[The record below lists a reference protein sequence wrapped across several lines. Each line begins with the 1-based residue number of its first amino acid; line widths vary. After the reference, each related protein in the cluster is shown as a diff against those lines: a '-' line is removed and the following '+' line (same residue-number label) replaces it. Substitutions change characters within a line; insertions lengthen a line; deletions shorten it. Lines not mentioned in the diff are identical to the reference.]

1 MYDKFKRLF
10 LKNRLIIAGEHKMKN
25 IYFLDS
31 LNKSELRDYNRLKNL
46 IREGGSITRDELNRI
61 EYMLNSHRVLLD
73 PPFSYYKLLIKR
85 GVKII

>member
-1 MYDKFKRLF
+1 
-10 LKNRLIIAGEHKMKN
+10 MKN

-46 IREGGSITRDELNRI
+46 IRKGGSITRDELNRI

-73 PPFSYYKLLIKR
+73 PPFSYYKLLIER
-85 GVKII
+85 GVNII

>member
-1 MYDKFKRLF
+1 
-10 LKNRLIIAGEHKMKN
+10 MKN

-46 IREGGSITRDELNRI
+46 IREGGSITRDELSRI

-73 PPFSYYKLLIKR
+73 PPFSYYKLLIER

>member
-1 MYDKFKRLF
+1 
-10 LKNRLIIAGEHKMKN
+10 MKN

-46 IREGGSITRDELNRI
+46 IRNGGSITRDELNQI

-73 PPFSYYKLLIKR
+73 PPFSYYKLLIDR

>member
-1 MYDKFKRLF
+1 
-10 LKNRLIIAGEHKMKN
+10 MKN

-46 IREGGSITRDELNRI
+46 IRNGGSITRDELNQI

-73 PPFSYYKLLIKR
+73 PPFSYYKLLIER

>member
-1 MYDKFKRLF
+1 
-10 LKNRLIIAGEHKMKN
+10 MKDF
-25 IYFLDS
+25 YFLGS

-46 IREGGSITRDELNRI
+46 IRKGGSITRDELNRI

-73 PPFSYYKLLIKR
+73 PPFSYYKLLIER